1 MEEKKAFRK
10 FCKQMEREVQQCFP
24 EGMQVEIHKVVKNN
38 GLELDSLAILSEE
51 RPVSP
56 NFYLQMYYR
65 QYEKGTDIPALVR
78 QIVEQYQE
86 SVSSGEDMQF
96 DVGWKNCEKNIV
108 FRLVSYQRN
117 EKILPDV
124 PHIPFLDLAV
134 LFYVLVKKDIDGI
147 GSVRVDNSLMDRWEI
162 DIGTLLQVARENTQ
176 RLFPVRIYTMHSVMR
191 ELMNT
196 KADCGIPEEFQ
207 EELPF
212 PREPYVI
219 TNDSGLNGAAAIL
232 YPDTLKETG
241 KILHGDFYLLP
252 SSIHEVLAISSRA
265 AVTAVALEEMV
276 QEVNQSCVAKEEV
289 LSESVYFY
297 EHCSETIR
305 VL

>member
-10 FCKQMEREVQQCFP
+10 FCKQMEKEVQQRFP
-24 EGMQVEIHKVVKNN
+24 EDMQVEVHKVVKNN
-38 GLELDSLAILSEE
+38 GLELDSLTILSEE

-56 NFYLQMYYR
+56 SFYLQMYYQ
-65 QYEKGTDIPALVR
+65 QYEKGTGIPALAQ

-96 DVGWKNCEKNIV
+96 DVGWKSCEKNIV

-117 EKILPDV
+117 EKILSDV

-147 GSVRVDNSLMDRWEI
+147 GSVRVDNSLMERWEI

-207 EELPF
+207 AELPF

-252 SSIHEVLAISSRA
+252 SSIHELLAISSRA

-276 QEVNQSCVAKEEV
+276 QEVNQSCVAKEEI

-305 VL
+305 IL